1 MSIQKNFVVATWDVQ
16 FSTKL
21 IILENNFIVNS
32 SLLNVI
38 GGSIAFL
45 GNGLQKDLFEGSV
58 INL

>member
-45 GNGLQKDLFEGSV
+45 GNGRQKDLFEGSV

>member
-21 IILENNFIVNS
+21 IILENNFIVNF

>member
-21 IILENNFIVNS
+21 ISLENNFIVNF

-38 GGSIAFL
+38 GGSIAIL